1 MKEMMMKK
9 SKSIKV
15 DPKRDETP
23 TKGNEM
29 MQQLSQI
36 VEIKDIDSQTVTR
49 KDTPTQQSE
58 EEDEPKA
65 SGFSKTMKADQDI
78 GQLRFKNLLQTQDFV
93 LDTCVSFM
101 TNLLQ
106 IYPE

>member
-1 MKEMMMKK
+1 
-9 SKSIKV
+9 
-15 DPKRDETP
+15 
-23 TKGNEM
+23 M

-36 VEIKDIDSQTVTR
+36 VEIKEIEQTPR
-49 KDTPTQQSE
+49 KDAPSQEKDE
-58 EEDEPKA
+58 EEPKA
-65 SGFSKTMKADQDI
+65 SGFSKTMKPDQDI

-106 IYPE
+106 I